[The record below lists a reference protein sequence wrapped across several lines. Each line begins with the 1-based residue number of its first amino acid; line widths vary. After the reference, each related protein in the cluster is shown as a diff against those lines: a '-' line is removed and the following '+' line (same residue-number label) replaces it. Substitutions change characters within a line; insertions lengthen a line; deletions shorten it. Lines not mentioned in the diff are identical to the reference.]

1 MATAIVFV
9 VLLLLP
15 LLLLPLL
22 LLQVMAEM
30 TPASLQAMLCRLFP
44 HPCRSRYTAIT
55 MMPRPPGIIG
65 RLAFKWAT
73 ASSSTQ
79 IAVAV
84 AGVGVLVA
92 AAAAVGVAVARRRA
106 AQ

>member
-1 MATAIVFV
+1 M
-9 VLLLLP
+9 LLLPLP
-15 LLLLPLL
+15 LLLLP
-22 LLQVMAEM
+22 LQVMAEM
-30 TPASLQAMLCRLFP
+30 TPQSLQRMLCCLFP

-55 MMPRPPGIIG
+55 MMPRAPGLLG

-84 AGVGVLVA
+84 AGAGVLVA
-92 AAAAVGVAVARRRA
+92 AATAVAVAVSRRRA